1 MHTLKYTPFKYTLN
15 THTQCTHSMHTLNAH
30 TQCTHSNTHSK
41 GVGFKRKK
49 QAFRKIIRGVDIQ
62 INFKIE
68 CSETRGFGGWPP
80 CTLSPRFHSYVED
93 LFYVNISC
101 IRSVKSALL
110 ALAYH

>member
-1 MHTLKYTPFKYTLN
+1 MENTLN
-15 THTQCTHSMHTLNAH
+15 SPNIMLFFPNYGVFVVKSGFEWLMHTLNGH

-101 IRSVKSALL
+101 IKSRRG
-110 ALAYH
+110 